1 MSGTTAFDIIA
12 AVISSGSL
20 VTLII
25 FIVNRHDSRKDEL
38 TKVYDKLTEIQDES
52 KKSDNYLEKKLKK
65 LEKDIVRTQLLQLM
79 QSYDSEDEHELMQ
92 VAEHYFSKEHLAANW
107 YMTTKFNR
115 FMQKN
120 KIAKPEW
127 FNK

>member
-1 MSGTTAFDIIA
+1 MALDIINC
-12 AVISSGSL
+12 ILGGGSL

-25 FIVNRHDSRKDEL
+25 FLIQRHDTRNNEL
-38 TKVYDKLTEIQDES
+38 QRLS
-52 KKSDNYLEKKLKK
+52 KQMDK

-79 QSYDSEDEHELMQ
+79 QSYDAEDEHELMQ

>member
-1 MSGTTAFDIIA
+1 MDATALGIITTIL
-12 AVISSGSL
+12 SSGSL

-25 FIVNRHDSRKDEL
+25 FLVQRHDTKNDDLKELCNKVDEL
-38 TKVYDKLTEIQDES
+38 KTENN
-52 KKSDNYLEKKLKK
+52 KKFKK